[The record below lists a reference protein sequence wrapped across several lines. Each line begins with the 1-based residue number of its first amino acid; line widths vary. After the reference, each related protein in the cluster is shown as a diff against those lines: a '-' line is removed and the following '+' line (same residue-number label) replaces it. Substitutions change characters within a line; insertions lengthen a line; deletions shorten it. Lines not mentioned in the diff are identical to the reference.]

1 MEEKRTSPRRLAG
14 DRYVSG
20 AVRYLDDEI
29 PQGCLHMAFARSR
42 HAHALI
48 RAISCER
55 AQQVPGVRMVLT
67 PDQIARDLPPMLAL
81 AGDRAL
87 PLEILPTRHLRYWG
101 EPVVLIVADTEDSAR
116 FAANM
121 VTIDCEPLTPMLDI
135 ASAVAEGATPQ
146 HPQVPGNV
154 LTFGRVSDGDVA
166 GALAE
171 ARQVVHGTVR
181 VGRSSAVPL
190 EPRGCIARWDA
201 QERRLVV
208 RTATQMP
215 HAVRAELSYLLSLPE
230 ADIQVVAP
238 PLGGAFGFKFPGMP
252 EETLAAYAAYRLRQ
266 PVRWVETRAE
276 ALLVG
281 AREYD
286 AAYQV
291 GFASDGRVNAL
302 RVTLDAN
309 IGAVTAS
316 PGPAMPAVA
325 ASAFPGPYDIPNV
338 EVRWRAVMTNKGP
351 WNGARGFGKELTC
364 LVLENVMDAVA
375 SRLGLDPVD
384 VRHRNL
390 LRPEQ
395 LPHQTA
401 MMTIDSGDY
410 PRALDIV
417 LDRSDYHCL
426 RAAARTNQVDKA
438 VRTGVGV
445 AIELTP
451 EGQDL
456 ALTAARGYETSTVR
470 LDTSGFVTVLTG
482 VTSPGTGSETAIAQ
496 LVADELTLPVERV
509 RVVQGDTDRTPF
521 GSGSFSSRAV
531 ITGGT
536 AAMLAARDLRH
547 RLAAAAAP
555 LLSAEPEQV
564 ELRAGRF
571 HVVGSADRGPSIAS
585 AIRRLRSLGGHL
597 PGLAVPELEA
607 TRTYGPD
614 NLYPLPDKTGRVQHY
629 PTYSYSVHVA
639 TVNVDTETGIV
650 KLTGL
655 HSLHDC
661 GTVINQALVDAQL
674 HGANCMGVGLALFEE
689 ETYTPEGQPL
699 ALSFKHYLLP
709 RAPDLPQFHVDHLV
723 TPSPYTE
730 LGTKGA
736 GESGVGGAA
745 AAVAAAVRD
754 ALAETES
761 SELVLPL
768 TPERVLARVGR
779 RSATHGEDQ

>member
-1 MEEKRTSPRRLAG
+1 MDEKRTPPRRLAG

-29 PQGCLHMAFARSR
+29 PQGCLHAAFARSR

-55 AQQVPGVRMVLT
+55 AQQVPGVRMVLA
-67 PDQIARDLPPMLAL
+67 PDQIASDLPPMPGL
-81 AGDRAL
+81 AGGQAL
-87 PLEILPTRHLRYWG
+87 PLEFLPTRRIRYWG
-101 EPVVLIVADTEDSAR
+101 EPVVLIVADTEDIAR
-116 FAANM
+116 FAADL
-121 VTIDCEPLTPMLDI
+121 VTIDCEPLTPILDI
-135 ASAVAEGATPQ
+135 ASALAEGATPQ
-146 HPQVPGNV
+146 HPHLPSNV
-154 LTFGRVSDGDVA
+154 LASGLVSGGDVV
-166 GALAE
+166 GALAD
-171 ARQVVHGTVR
+171 ARQVVNGTVR
-181 VGRSSAVPL
+181 IGRSSAVPL
-190 EPRGCIARWDA
+190 EPRGCIARWDG
-201 QERRLVV
+201 QERRLIV
-208 RTATQMP
+208 RIATQLP
-215 HAVRAELSYLLSLPE
+215 HAVRTELSHLLSLPE

-252 EETLAAYAAYRLRQ
+252 EETLVAYAAYRLRQ

-286 AAYQV
+286 VDYQV

-302 RVTLDAN
+302 QVTVDAN
-309 IGAVTAS
+309 IGAVTGS

-364 LVLENVMDAVA
+364 LVLESAMDTVA
-375 SRLGLDPVD
+375 GRLDLDPVD

-395 LPHQTA
+395 LPHRTA
-401 MMTIDSGDY
+401 AMTIDSGDY
-410 PRALDIV
+410 RRALDIV
-417 LDRSDYHCL
+417 LDRSGYRRL
-426 RAAARTNQVDKA
+426 RAAARTDRVDTA
-438 VRTGVGV
+438 VRTGIGV

-456 ALTAARGYETSTVR
+456 ALTASRGYETSTVR

-509 RVVQGDTDRTPF
+509 RIVQGDTDRTPF

-536 AAMLAARDLRH
+536 AAMLAARDLRQ
-547 RLAAAAAP
+547 RLAAAAAM

-564 ELRAGRF
+564 QLHEGRF
-571 HVVGSADRGPSIAS
+571 HVAGSADRGLSIAS
-585 AIRRLRSLGGHL
+585 AIRRLRRLGGHL
-597 PGLAVPELEA
+597 PGVGAPELEA
-607 TRTYGPD
+607 TRTYGPG
-614 NLYPLPDKTGRVQHY
+614 NLYPVPDETGRVQHY

-650 KLTGL
+650 KLTSL

-661 GTVINQALVDAQL
+661 GTVINQPLVDAQL

-689 ETYTPEGQPL
+689 ETYAEDGQPQ

-709 RAPDLPQFHVDHLV
+709 RAPDLPEFHVDHLA
-723 TPSPYTE
+723 TPSPFTA

-745 AAVAAAVRD
+745 AAVAGAVRD
-754 ALAETES
+754 ALADTENR
-761 SELVLPL
+761 ELDLPL

-779 RSATHGEDQ
+779 RSPANGESR